1 MGFLRSYQCR
11 LNQTPLVTQ
20 NTVTGY
26 NPTLFVASCA
36 LYTMAWPHAESRID
50 AGGVTCCPSRVS
62 IMSGRFAARFH
73 QKPGHI
79 GKVGFDVGRKTVT
92 SLLKGVG
99 YQVSHFGKVR
109 N

>member
-1 MGFLRSYQCR
+1 
-11 LNQTPLVTQ
+11 
-20 NTVTGY
+20 
-26 NPTLFVASCA
+26 
-36 LYTMAWPHAESRID
+36 
-50 AGGVTCCPSRVS
+50 
-62 IMSGRFAARFH
+62 MSGRFAARFH

-109 N
+109 D